1 MCVCAW
7 STDSQ
12 IITATIIFLLCLDYQ
27 AKSRLFLFVSFFKE
41 LFESSWSWRAGM
53 FQKRKRKDEERR
65 REEGGVISFF
75 ILLRRLVALAS
86 GWWRIITREYRDWD
100 GGDGG
105 VMVATRVHI
114 PADSPLPFF
123 VSLAL
128 LDSRGS
134 GWTNGQ
140 QWPCGS
146 SQTFSRVLLFLI
158 YLFSLSFFFFF
169 CL

>member
-1 MCVCAW
+1 
-7 STDSQ
+7 
-12 IITATIIFLLCLDYQ
+12 
-27 AKSRLFLFVSFFKE
+27 
-41 LFESSWSWRAGM
+41 
-53 FQKRKRKDEERR
+53 
-65 REEGGVISFF
+65 VISFF

-158 YLFSLSFFFFF
+158 YLFSLIFFFFF
-169 CL
+169 LSSVFISFLSPRHCKVFIIIIIIIIILERLTY